1 MPQVTTRIERELD
14 MDLADQLQK
23 LQTLREQGALSEDEF
38 TLAKRRVLDGM
49 PPIPEPDRQAASST
63 TPSGSTLH
71 QLKRSINDR
80 WIGGVCGGLA
90 TMSNMPSWAWRIL
103 FVLTALLH
111 GIGLLLYVVLWI
123 FVPLQTMAQRSVAEE
138 AKPI

>member
-1 MPQVTTRIERELD
+1 

-23 LQTLREQGALSEDEF
+23 LQVLKQQGALSEEEF

-49 PPIPEPDRQAASST
+49 PPLPGPDRQAAPQP
-63 TPSGSTLH
+63 TPSSSTLH
-71 QLKRSINDR
+71 QLKRSISDR

-90 TMSNMPSWAWRIL
+90 AMSNMPSWAWRIL

-123 FVPLQTMAQRSVAEE
+123 FVPLQTMVQRPAAEE

>member
-1 MPQVTTRIERELD
+1 

-23 LQTLREQGALSEDEF
+23 LQTLKEQGALSEEEF

-49 PPIPEPDRQAASST
+49 PPAPDRNAEPPPL
-63 TPSGSTLH
+63 PSGSTLH
-71 QLKRSINDR
+71 QLKRSITDR

-90 TMSNMPSWAWRIL
+90 AMSNMPSWAWRIL

-111 GIGLLLYVVLWI
+111 GVGILVYLVLWI
-123 FVPLQTMAQRSVAEE
+123 FVPLQTMPRPPAREE
-138 AKPI
+138 PRPI

>member
-1 MPQVTTRIERELD
+1 

-23 LQTLREQGALSEDEF
+23 LQALKEQGALSEEEF

-49 PPIPEPDRQAASST
+49 PPVSGADRNAVPPP

-71 QLKRSINDR
+71 QLKRSITDR

-90 TMSNMPSWAWRIL
+90 AMTNMPSWAWRVL
-103 FVLTALLH
+103 FILTALLH
-111 GIGLLLYVVLWI
+111 GIGILVYLVLWI
-123 FVPLQTMAQRSVAEE
+123 FVPLQTMPPSTVREE
-138 AKPI
+138 PKTV

>member
-1 MPQVTTRIERELD
+1 

-23 LQTLREQGALSEDEF
+23 LQTLREQGALSEEEF

-49 PPIPEPDRQAASST
+49 PPEPASDRQASPPPIPSS
-63 TPSGSTLH
+63 STLH
-71 QLKRSINDR
+71 QLKRSMSDR

-90 TMSNMPSWAWRIL
+90 AMSNMPSWAWRIL

-123 FVPLQTMAQRSVAEE
+123 FVPLQAMVQRPVAEE

>member
-1 MPQVTTRIERELD
+1 

-23 LQTLREQGALSEDEF
+23 LQTLREQGALSEEEF

-49 PPIPEPDRQAASST
+49 PPVPASDRQASPPPIPSS
-63 TPSGSTLH
+63 STLH
-71 QLKRSINDR
+71 QLKRSISDR

-90 TMSNMPSWAWRIL
+90 AMSNMPSWAWRIL

-123 FVPLQTMAQRSVAEE
+123 FVPLQTIPTPPAREE
-138 AKPI
+138 PKLV